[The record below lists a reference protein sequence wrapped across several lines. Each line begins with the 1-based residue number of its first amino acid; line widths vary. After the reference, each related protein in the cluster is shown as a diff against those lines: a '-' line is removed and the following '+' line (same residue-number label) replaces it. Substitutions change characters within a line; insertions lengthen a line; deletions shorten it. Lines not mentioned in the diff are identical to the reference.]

1 MKAKITV
8 YSIYDVRVNH
18 TTYVDIDPEDI
29 NPDTGRLYSAHE
41 KELWQDAVN
50 DFCADTT
57 IDIVGDDDA

>member
-1 MKAKITV
+1 VKAKITI

-29 NPDTGRLYSAHE
+29 DPDTGRLPLDYE

-50 DFCADTT
+50 DFCSDTVFE
-57 IDIVGDDDA
+57 IVEDE